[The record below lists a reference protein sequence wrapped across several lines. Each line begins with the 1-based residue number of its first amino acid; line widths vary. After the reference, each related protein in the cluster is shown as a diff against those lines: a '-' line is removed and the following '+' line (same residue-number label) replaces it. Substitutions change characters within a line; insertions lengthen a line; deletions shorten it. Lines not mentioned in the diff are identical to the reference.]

1 MISLTLPAPAKIN
14 LTLDILGARPDGY
27 HEMEMVMQSVSLC
40 DTIRLDL
47 GFAGGVRASSGLQ
60 FLPNDKDNLA
70 VAAALAFRKATGQT
84 WRDLLITIEKRIP
97 VCAGTA
103 GGSSDAAAVLRG
115 LNELTNAGLSPQA
128 LAKIGE
134 EVGSDVP
141 YCVLGTTALAGETE
155 PQAAAVLLD
164 QHLDDIA
171 QTAAQEISA
180 QGHDDRVEV
189 RLEQTWF
196 PTRQYQ
202 GISLPAGNYL
212 ALRVLIGAAEGHNWW
227 CVVFPNLCLPAVS
240 ERALEAST
248 LTPGQI
254 SLLQEEETSYV
265 FRFKTLELWQSL
277 KHRLMEG

>member
-1 MISLTLPAPAKIN
+1 MRLTRVLRDVPWRRVLALFVAC
-14 LTLDILGARPDGY
+14 LVCTALWAEATQVRLASQ
-27 HEMEMVMQSVSLC
+27 V
-40 DTIRLDL
+40 IRLH
-47 GFAGGVRASSGLQ
+47 V
-60 FLPNDKDNLA
+60 LA
-70 VAAALAFRKATGQT
+70 N
-84 WRDLLITIEKRIP
+84 
-97 VCAGTA
+97 
-103 GGSSDAAAVLRG
+103 SDS
-115 LNELTNAGLSPQA
+115 EEDQA
-128 LAKIGE
+128 LKL
-134 EVGSDVP
+134 EVRDR
-141 YCVLGTTALAGETE
+141 VLETTSALLAGETE
-155 PQAAAVLLD
+155 PQAAAILLN

-265 FRFKTLELWQSL
+265 FRFKALELWQSL

>member
-1 MISLTLPAPAKIN
+1 MRLTRVLRDVPWRRVLALFVAC
-14 LTLDILGARPDGY
+14 LVCTALWAEATQVRLASQ
-27 HEMEMVMQSVSLC
+27 V
-40 DTIRLDL
+40 IRLH
-47 GFAGGVRASSGLQ
+47 V
-60 FLPNDKDNLA
+60 LA
-70 VAAALAFRKATGQT
+70 N
-84 WRDLLITIEKRIP
+84 
-97 VCAGTA
+97 
-103 GGSSDAAAVLRG
+103 SDS
-115 LNELTNAGLSPQA
+115 EEDQA
-128 LAKIGE
+128 LKL
-134 EVGSDVP
+134 EVRDR
-141 YCVLGTTALAGETE
+141 VLETTSALLAGETE

-189 RLEQTWF
+189 RLEQTWC

-265 FRFKTLELWQSL
+265 FRFKALELWQSL

>member
-1 MISLTLPAPAKIN
+1 MRLTRVLRDFPWRRVLALFVAC
-14 LTLDILGARPDGY
+14 LVCTALWAEATQVRLASQ
-27 HEMEMVMQSVSLC
+27 V
-40 DTIRLDL
+40 IRLH
-47 GFAGGVRASSGLQ
+47 V
-60 FLPNDKDNLA
+60 LA
-70 VAAALAFRKATGQT
+70 N
-84 WRDLLITIEKRIP
+84 
-97 VCAGTA
+97 
-103 GGSSDAAAVLRG
+103 SDS
-115 LNELTNAGLSPQA
+115 EEDQA
-128 LAKIGE
+128 LKL
-134 EVGSDVP
+134 EVRDR
-141 YCVLGTTALAGETE
+141 VLETTSALLAGETE

-265 FRFKTLELWQSL
+265 FRFKALELWQSL

>member
-1 MISLTLPAPAKIN
+1 MRLTRVLRDVPWRRVLALFVAC
-14 LTLDILGARPDGY
+14 LVCTALWAEATQVRLASQ
-27 HEMEMVMQSVSLC
+27 V
-40 DTIRLDL
+40 IRLH
-47 GFAGGVRASSGLQ
+47 V
-60 FLPNDKDNLA
+60 LA
-70 VAAALAFRKATGQT
+70 N
-84 WRDLLITIEKRIP
+84 
-97 VCAGTA
+97 
-103 GGSSDAAAVLRG
+103 SDS
-115 LNELTNAGLSPQA
+115 EEDQA
-128 LAKIGE
+128 LKL
-134 EVGSDVP
+134 EVRDQ
-141 YCVLGTTALAGETE
+141 VLETTSALLAGETE
-155 PQAAAVLLD
+155 PQAAAVLLN

-265 FRFKTLELWQSL
+265 FRFKALELWQSL

>member
-1 MISLTLPAPAKIN
+1 MRLTRVLRDVPWRRVLALFVAC
-14 LTLDILGARPDGY
+14 LVCTALWAEATQVRLASQ
-27 HEMEMVMQSVSLC
+27 V
-40 DTIRLDL
+40 IRLH
-47 GFAGGVRASSGLQ
+47 V
-60 FLPNDKDNLA
+60 LA
-70 VAAALAFRKATGQT
+70 N
-84 WRDLLITIEKRIP
+84 
-97 VCAGTA
+97 
-103 GGSSDAAAVLRG
+103 SDS
-115 LNELTNAGLSPQA
+115 EEDQA
-128 LAKIGE
+128 LKL
-134 EVGSDVP
+134 EVRDR
-141 YCVLGTTALAGETE
+141 VLETTSALLAGETE

-171 QTAAQEISA
+171 QTAAQEISS

-265 FRFKTLELWQSL
+265 FRFKALELWQTL

>member
-1 MISLTLPAPAKIN
+1 MRLTRVLRDVPWRRVLALFVAC
-14 LTLDILGARPDGY
+14 LVCTALWAEATQVRLASQ
-27 HEMEMVMQSVSLC
+27 V
-40 DTIRLDL
+40 IRLH
-47 GFAGGVRASSGLQ
+47 V
-60 FLPNDKDNLA
+60 LA
-70 VAAALAFRKATGQT
+70 N
-84 WRDLLITIEKRIP
+84 
-97 VCAGTA
+97 
-103 GGSSDAAAVLRG
+103 SDS
-115 LNELTNAGLSPQA
+115 EEDQA
-128 LAKIGE
+128 LKL
-134 EVGSDVP
+134 EVRDR
-141 YCVLGTTALAGETE
+141 VLETTSALLAGETE
-155 PQAAAVLLD
+155 PQAAAVLLN
-164 QHLDDIA
+164 QHLEDIA

-212 ALRVLIGAAEGHNWW
+212 ALRVLIGAAEGQNWW

-265 FRFKTLELWQSL
+265 FRFKALELWQSL

>member
-1 MISLTLPAPAKIN
+1 MRLTRVLRDVPWRRVLALFVAC
-14 LTLDILGARPDGY
+14 LVCTALWAEATQVRLASQ
-27 HEMEMVMQSVSLC
+27 V
-40 DTIRLDL
+40 IRLH
-47 GFAGGVRASSGLQ
+47 V
-60 FLPNDKDNLA
+60 LA
-70 VAAALAFRKATGQT
+70 N
-84 WRDLLITIEKRIP
+84 
-97 VCAGTA
+97 
-103 GGSSDAAAVLRG
+103 SDS
-115 LNELTNAGLSPQA
+115 EEDQA
-128 LAKIGE
+128 LKL
-134 EVGSDVP
+134 EVRDR
-141 YCVLGTTALAGETE
+141 VLETTSALLAGETE

-171 QTAAQEISA
+171 QTAAQEISSH
-180 QGHDDRVEV
+180 GHDDRVEV

-265 FRFKTLELWQSL
+265 FRFKALELWQSL

>member
-1 MISLTLPAPAKIN
+1 MRLTRVLRDVPWRRVLALFVAC
-14 LTLDILGARPDGY
+14 LVCTALWAEATQVRLASQ
-27 HEMEMVMQSVSLC
+27 V
-40 DTIRLDL
+40 IRLH
-47 GFAGGVRASSGLQ
+47 V
-60 FLPNDKDNLA
+60 LA
-70 VAAALAFRKATGQT
+70 N
-84 WRDLLITIEKRIP
+84 
-97 VCAGTA
+97 
-103 GGSSDAAAVLRG
+103 SDS
-115 LNELTNAGLSPQA
+115 EEDQA
-128 LAKIGE
+128 LKL
-134 EVGSDVP
+134 EVRDR
-141 YCVLGTTALAGETE
+141 VLETTSALLAGETE
-155 PQAAAVLLD
+155 PQAAAVLLNH
-164 QHLDDIA
+164 HLDDIA

-265 FRFKTLELWQSL
+265 FRFKALELWQSL

>member
-1 MISLTLPAPAKIN
+1 MRLMRVLRDVPWRRVLALFVACLVCTALWAEATQVRLASQ
-14 LTLDILGARPDGY
+14 
-27 HEMEMVMQSVSLC
+27 V
-40 DTIRLDL
+40 IRLH
-47 GFAGGVRASSGLQ
+47 V
-60 FLPNDKDNLA
+60 LA
-70 VAAALAFRKATGQT
+70 N
-84 WRDLLITIEKRIP
+84 
-97 VCAGTA
+97 
-103 GGSSDAAAVLRG
+103 SDS
-115 LNELTNAGLSPQA
+115 EEDQA
-128 LAKIGE
+128 LKL
-134 EVGSDVP
+134 EVRDR
-141 YCVLGTTALAGETE
+141 VLETTSALLTGETE
-155 PQAAAVLLD
+155 PQAAAVLLN

-171 QTAAQEISA
+171 QTAAQEISS

-265 FRFKTLELWQSL
+265 FRFKALELWQSL

>member
-1 MISLTLPAPAKIN
+1 MRLTRVLRDVPWRRVLALFVAC
-14 LTLDILGARPDGY
+14 LVCTALWAEATQVRLASQ
-27 HEMEMVMQSVSLC
+27 V
-40 DTIRLDL
+40 IRLH
-47 GFAGGVRASSGLQ
+47 V
-60 FLPNDKDNLA
+60 LA
-70 VAAALAFRKATGQT
+70 N
-84 WRDLLITIEKRIP
+84 
-97 VCAGTA
+97 
-103 GGSSDAAAVLRG
+103 SDS
-115 LNELTNAGLSPQA
+115 EEDQA
-128 LAKIGE
+128 LKL
-134 EVGSDVP
+134 EVRDR
-141 YCVLGTTALAGETE
+141 VLETTSALLAGETE
-155 PQAAAVLLD
+155 PQAAAVLLN
-164 QHLDDIA
+164 QHLDDIS

-265 FRFKTLELWQSL
+265 FRFKALELWQSL

>member
-1 MISLTLPAPAKIN
+1 MRLTRVL
-14 LTLDILGARPDGY
+14 LDVPWRRVLALFVACLVCTALWAEATQVRLASQ
-27 HEMEMVMQSVSLC
+27 V
-40 DTIRLDL
+40 IRLH
-47 GFAGGVRASSGLQ
+47 V
-60 FLPNDKDNLA
+60 LA
-70 VAAALAFRKATGQT
+70 N
-84 WRDLLITIEKRIP
+84 
-97 VCAGTA
+97 
-103 GGSSDAAAVLRG
+103 SDS
-115 LNELTNAGLSPQA
+115 EEDQA
-128 LAKIGE
+128 LKL
-134 EVGSDVP
+134 EVRDR
-141 YCVLGTTALAGETE
+141 VLETTSALLAGETE
-155 PQAAAVLLD
+155 PQAAAVLLN

-189 RLEQTWF
+189 RLEHTWF

-265 FRFKTLELWQSL
+265 FRFKALELWQSL

>member
-1 MISLTLPAPAKIN
+1 MRLTRVLRDVPWRRVLALFVAC
-14 LTLDILGARPDGY
+14 LVCTALWAEATQVRLASQ
-27 HEMEMVMQSVSLC
+27 V
-40 DTIRLDL
+40 IRLH
-47 GFAGGVRASSGLQ
+47 V
-60 FLPNDKDNLA
+60 LA
-70 VAAALAFRKATGQT
+70 N
-84 WRDLLITIEKRIP
+84 
-97 VCAGTA
+97 
-103 GGSSDAAAVLRG
+103 SDS
-115 LNELTNAGLSPQA
+115 EEDQA
-128 LAKIGE
+128 LKL
-134 EVGSDVP
+134 EVRDR
-141 YCVLGTTALAGETE
+141 VLETTSALLAGETE
-155 PQAAAVLLD
+155 PQAAAILLN

-265 FRFKTLELWQSL
+265 FRFKTLEFWQNL

>member
-1 MISLTLPAPAKIN
+1 MRLTRVLRDVPWRRVLALFVAC
-14 LTLDILGARPDGY
+14 LVCTALWAEATQVRLASQ
-27 HEMEMVMQSVSLC
+27 V
-40 DTIRLDL
+40 IRLH
-47 GFAGGVRASSGLQ
+47 V
-60 FLPNDKDNLA
+60 LA
-70 VAAALAFRKATGQT
+70 N
-84 WRDLLITIEKRIP
+84 
-97 VCAGTA
+97 
-103 GGSSDAAAVLRG
+103 SDS
-115 LNELTNAGLSPQA
+115 EEDQA
-128 LAKIGE
+128 LKL
-134 EVGSDVP
+134 EVRDR
-141 YCVLGTTALAGETE
+141 VLETTSALLAGETE
-155 PQAAAVLLD
+155 PQAAAVLLN

-171 QTAAQEISA
+171 QSAAQEISA

-212 ALRVLIGAAEGHNWW
+212 ALRVLIGAAKGHNWW

>member
-1 MISLTLPAPAKIN
+1 MRLTRVLRDVPWRRVLALFVACLICTA
-14 LTLDILGARPDGY
+14 LWAEATQVRLASQ
-27 HEMEMVMQSVSLC
+27 V
-40 DTIRLDL
+40 IRLH
-47 GFAGGVRASSGLQ
+47 V
-60 FLPNDKDNLA
+60 LA
-70 VAAALAFRKATGQT
+70 N
-84 WRDLLITIEKRIP
+84 
-97 VCAGTA
+97 
-103 GGSSDAAAVLRG
+103 SDS
-115 LNELTNAGLSPQA
+115 EEDQA
-128 LAKIGE
+128 LKL
-134 EVGSDVP
+134 EVRDR
-141 YCVLGTTALAGETE
+141 VLETTSALLAGETE

-265 FRFKTLELWQSL
+265 FRFKTLEFWQSL

>member
-1 MISLTLPAPAKIN
+1 MRLTRVLRDVPWRRVLALFVAC
-14 LTLDILGARPDGY
+14 LVCTALWAEATQVQLASQ
-27 HEMEMVMQSVSLC
+27 V
-40 DTIRLDL
+40 IRLHI
-47 GFAGGVRASSGLQ
+47 
-60 FLPNDKDNLA
+60 LA
-70 VAAALAFRKATGQT
+70 N
-84 WRDLLITIEKRIP
+84 
-97 VCAGTA
+97 
-103 GGSSDAAAVLRG
+103 SDS
-115 LNELTNAGLSPQA
+115 EEDQA
-128 LAKIGE
+128 LKL
-134 EVGSDVP
+134 EVRDR
-141 YCVLGTTALAGETE
+141 VLETTSALLAGETE
-155 PQAAAVLLD
+155 PQAAAILLD

-265 FRFKTLELWQSL
+265 FRFKALELWQSL

>member
-1 MISLTLPAPAKIN
+1 MRLTRVLRDVPWRRVLALFVAC
-14 LTLDILGARPDGY
+14 LVCTALWAEATQVRLASQ
-27 HEMEMVMQSVSLC
+27 V
-40 DTIRLDL
+40 IRLH
-47 GFAGGVRASSGLQ
+47 V
-60 FLPNDKDNLA
+60 LA
-70 VAAALAFRKATGQT
+70 N
-84 WRDLLITIEKRIP
+84 
-97 VCAGTA
+97 
-103 GGSSDAAAVLRG
+103 SDS
-115 LNELTNAGLSPQA
+115 EEDQA
-128 LAKIGE
+128 LKL
-134 EVGSDVP
+134 EVRDR
-141 YCVLGTTALAGETE
+141 VLETTSALLAGETE

-180 QGHDDRVEV
+180 QGHDDQVEV

-265 FRFKTLELWQSL
+265 FRFKALELWQSL

>member
-1 MISLTLPAPAKIN
+1 MRLMRVLRDVPWRRVLALFVACLVCTALWAEATQVRLASQ
-14 LTLDILGARPDGY
+14 
-27 HEMEMVMQSVSLC
+27 V
-40 DTIRLDL
+40 IRLHVS
-47 GFAGGVRASSGLQ
+47 A
-60 FLPNDKDNLA
+60 N
-70 VAAALAFRKATGQT
+70 
-84 WRDLLITIEKRIP
+84 
-97 VCAGTA
+97 
-103 GGSSDAAAVLRG
+103 SDS
-115 LNELTNAGLSPQA
+115 EEDQA
-128 LAKIGE
+128 LKL
-134 EVGSDVP
+134 EVRDR
-141 YCVLGTTALAGETE
+141 VLETTSALLAGETE

-265 FRFKTLELWQSL
+265 FRFKALELWQSL

>member
-1 MISLTLPAPAKIN
+1 MRLSRVLRDFPWRRVLALFLACLVCTALWAEATQVR
-14 LTLDILGARPDGY
+14 LASQ
-27 HEMEMVMQSVSLC
+27 V
-40 DTIRLDL
+40 IRLH
-47 GFAGGVRASSGLQ
+47 V
-60 FLPNDKDNLA
+60 LA
-70 VAAALAFRKATGQT
+70 N
-84 WRDLLITIEKRIP
+84 
-97 VCAGTA
+97 
-103 GGSSDAAAVLRG
+103 SDS
-115 LNELTNAGLSPQA
+115 EEDQA
-128 LAKIGE
+128 LKL
-134 EVGSDVP
+134 EVRDR
-141 YCVLGTTALAGETE
+141 VLETTSALLAGETE

-164 QHLDDIA
+164 QHLEDIA

-265 FRFKTLELWQSL
+265 FRFKTLEFWQSL

>member
-1 MISLTLPAPAKIN
+1 MRLTRVLRDVPWRRVLALFVAC
-14 LTLDILGARPDGY
+14 LVCTALWAEATQVRLASQ
-27 HEMEMVMQSVSLC
+27 V
-40 DTIRLDL
+40 IRLH
-47 GFAGGVRASSGLQ
+47 V
-60 FLPNDKDNLA
+60 LA
-70 VAAALAFRKATGQT
+70 N
-84 WRDLLITIEKRIP
+84 
-97 VCAGTA
+97 
-103 GGSSDAAAVLRG
+103 SDS
-115 LNELTNAGLSPQA
+115 EEDQA
-128 LAKIGE
+128 LKL
-134 EVGSDVP
+134 EVRDR
-141 YCVLGTTALAGETE
+141 VLETTSALLTGETE

>member
-1 MISLTLPAPAKIN
+1 MRLTRVLRDVPWRRVLALFVAC
-14 LTLDILGARPDGY
+14 LVCTALWAEATQVRLASQ
-27 HEMEMVMQSVSLC
+27 V
-40 DTIRLDL
+40 IRLH
-47 GFAGGVRASSGLQ
+47 V
-60 FLPNDKDNLA
+60 LA
-70 VAAALAFRKATGQT
+70 N
-84 WRDLLITIEKRIP
+84 
-97 VCAGTA
+97 
-103 GGSSDAAAVLRG
+103 SDS
-115 LNELTNAGLSPQA
+115 EEDQA
-128 LAKIGE
+128 LKL
-134 EVGSDVP
+134 EVRDR
-141 YCVLGTTALAGETE
+141 VLETTSALLTGETE

-265 FRFKTLELWQSL
+265 FRFKALELWQSL

>member
-1 MISLTLPAPAKIN
+1 MRLMRVLRDVTWRRVLALFVACLVCTALWAEATQVRLASQ
-14 LTLDILGARPDGY
+14 
-27 HEMEMVMQSVSLC
+27 V
-40 DTIRLDL
+40 IRLH
-47 GFAGGVRASSGLQ
+47 V
-60 FLPNDKDNLA
+60 LA
-70 VAAALAFRKATGQT
+70 N
-84 WRDLLITIEKRIP
+84 
-97 VCAGTA
+97 
-103 GGSSDAAAVLRG
+103 SDS
-115 LNELTNAGLSPQA
+115 EEDQA
-128 LAKIGE
+128 LKL
-134 EVGSDVP
+134 EVRDR
-141 YCVLGTTALAGETE
+141 VLETTSALLAGETE
-155 PQAAAVLLD
+155 PQAAAVLLN
-164 QHLDDIA
+164 QYLDDIA

-265 FRFKTLELWQSL
+265 FRFKALELWQSL

>member
-1 MISLTLPAPAKIN
+1 MRLTRVLRDVPWRRVLALFVAC
-14 LTLDILGARPDGY
+14 LVCTALWAEATQVRLASQ
-27 HEMEMVMQSVSLC
+27 V
-40 DTIRLDL
+40 IRLH
-47 GFAGGVRASSGLQ
+47 V
-60 FLPNDKDNLA
+60 LA
-70 VAAALAFRKATGQT
+70 N
-84 WRDLLITIEKRIP
+84 
-97 VCAGTA
+97 
-103 GGSSDAAAVLRG
+103 SDS
-115 LNELTNAGLSPQA
+115 EEDQA
-128 LAKIGE
+128 LKL
-134 EVGSDVP
+134 EVRDR
-141 YCVLGTTALAGETE
+141 VLETTSALLAGETE

-202 GISLPAGNYL
+202 DISLPAGNYL

-240 ERALEAST
+240 ERALETST

-265 FRFKTLELWQSL
+265 FRFKTLEFWQSL

>member
-1 MISLTLPAPAKIN
+1 MRLTRVLRDVPWRRVLALFVAC
-14 LTLDILGARPDGY
+14 LVCTALWAEATQVRLASQ
-27 HEMEMVMQSVSLC
+27 V
-40 DTIRLDL
+40 IRLHVLANSD
-47 GFAGGVRASSGLQ
+47 SE
-60 FLPNDKDNLA
+60 KD
-70 VAAALAFRKATGQT
+70 
-84 WRDLLITIEKRIP
+84 
-97 VCAGTA
+97 
-103 GGSSDAAAVLRG
+103 
-115 LNELTNAGLSPQA
+115 QA
-128 LAKIGE
+128 LKL
-134 EVGSDVP
+134 EVRDR
-141 YCVLGTTALAGETE
+141 VLETTSALLAGETE
-155 PQAAAVLLD
+155 PQAAAVLLN

-265 FRFKTLELWQSL
+265 FRFKALELWQSL

>member
-1 MISLTLPAPAKIN
+1 MRLTRVLRDVPWRRVLALFVAC
-14 LTLDILGARPDGY
+14 LVCTALWAEATQVRLASQ
-27 HEMEMVMQSVSLC
+27 V
-40 DTIRLDL
+40 IRLH
-47 GFAGGVRASSGLQ
+47 V
-60 FLPNDKDNLA
+60 LA
-70 VAAALAFRKATGQT
+70 N
-84 WRDLLITIEKRIP
+84 
-97 VCAGTA
+97 
-103 GGSSDAAAVLRG
+103 SDS
-115 LNELTNAGLSPQA
+115 EEDQA
-128 LAKIGE
+128 LKL
-134 EVGSDVP
+134 EVRDR
-141 YCVLGTTALAGETE
+141 VLETTSALLAGETE

-180 QGHDDRVEV
+180 QGHDDRIEV

-212 ALRVLIGAAEGHNWW
+212 ALRVLIGEAEGHNWW

>member
-1 MISLTLPAPAKIN
+1 MRLTRVLRDVPWRRVLALFVAC
-14 LTLDILGARPDGY
+14 LVCTALWAEATQVRLASQ
-27 HEMEMVMQSVSLC
+27 V
-40 DTIRLDL
+40 IRLH
-47 GFAGGVRASSGLQ
+47 V
-60 FLPNDKDNLA
+60 LA
-70 VAAALAFRKATGQT
+70 N
-84 WRDLLITIEKRIP
+84 
-97 VCAGTA
+97 
-103 GGSSDAAAVLRG
+103 SDS
-115 LNELTNAGLSPQA
+115 EEDQA
-128 LAKIGE
+128 LKL
-134 EVGSDVP
+134 EVRDQ
-141 YCVLGTTALAGETE
+141 VLETTSALLAGETE
-155 PQAAAVLLD
+155 PQAAAVLLN

>member
-1 MISLTLPAPAKIN
+1 MRLTRVLRDVPWRRVLALFVAC
-14 LTLDILGARPDGY
+14 LVCTALWAEATQVRLASQ
-27 HEMEMVMQSVSLC
+27 V
-40 DTIRLDL
+40 IRLHI
-47 GFAGGVRASSGLQ
+47 
-60 FLPNDKDNLA
+60 LA
-70 VAAALAFRKATGQT
+70 N
-84 WRDLLITIEKRIP
+84 
-97 VCAGTA
+97 
-103 GGSSDAAAVLRG
+103 SDS
-115 LNELTNAGLSPQA
+115 EEDQA
-128 LAKIGE
+128 LKL
-134 EVGSDVP
+134 EVRDR
-141 YCVLGTTALAGETE
+141 VLETTSALLAGETE

-212 ALRVLIGAAEGHNWW
+212 ALRVLIGEAEGHNWW

>member
-1 MISLTLPAPAKIN
+1 MRLTRVLRDFPWRRVLALFVAC
-14 LTLDILGARPDGY
+14 LVCTALWAEATQVRLASQ
-27 HEMEMVMQSVSLC
+27 V
-40 DTIRLDL
+40 IRLHI
-47 GFAGGVRASSGLQ
+47 
-60 FLPNDKDNLA
+60 LA
-70 VAAALAFRKATGQT
+70 N
-84 WRDLLITIEKRIP
+84 
-97 VCAGTA
+97 
-103 GGSSDAAAVLRG
+103 SDS
-115 LNELTNAGLSPQA
+115 EEDQA
-128 LAKIGE
+128 LKL
-134 EVGSDVP
+134 EVRDR
-141 YCVLGTTALAGETE
+141 VLETTSALLAGETE
-155 PQAAAVLLD
+155 PQAAAVLLN

-265 FRFKTLELWQSL
+265 FRFKALELWQSL

>member
-1 MISLTLPAPAKIN
+1 MRLTRVLRDVPWRRVLALFVAC
-14 LTLDILGARPDGY
+14 LVCTALWAEATQVRLASQ
-27 HEMEMVMQSVSLC
+27 V
-40 DTIRLDL
+40 IRLH
-47 GFAGGVRASSGLQ
+47 V
-60 FLPNDKDNLA
+60 LA
-70 VAAALAFRKATGQT
+70 N
-84 WRDLLITIEKRIP
+84 
-97 VCAGTA
+97 
-103 GGSSDAAAVLRG
+103 SDS
-115 LNELTNAGLSPQA
+115 EEDQA
-128 LAKIGE
+128 LKL
-134 EVGSDVP
+134 EVRDR
-141 YCVLGTTALAGETE
+141 VLETTSALLAGETE
-155 PQAAAVLLD
+155 PQAAAILLN
-164 QHLDDIA
+164 QHLEDIA

-265 FRFKTLELWQSL
+265 FRFKALELWQSL

>member
-1 MISLTLPAPAKIN
+1 MRLTRVL
-14 LTLDILGARPDGY
+14 RDGPWRRVLALFVACLVCTALWA
-27 HEMEMVMQSVSLC
+27 EATQVRLASQV
-40 DTIRLDL
+40 IRLH
-47 GFAGGVRASSGLQ
+47 V
-60 FLPNDKDNLA
+60 LA
-70 VAAALAFRKATGQT
+70 N
-84 WRDLLITIEKRIP
+84 
-97 VCAGTA
+97 
-103 GGSSDAAAVLRG
+103 SDS
-115 LNELTNAGLSPQA
+115 EEDQA
-128 LAKIGE
+128 LKL
-134 EVGSDVP
+134 EVRDR
-141 YCVLGTTALAGETE
+141 VLETTSALLAGETE
-155 PQAAAVLLD
+155 PQAAAILLN

-265 FRFKTLELWQSL
+265 FRFKALELWQSL

>member
-1 MISLTLPAPAKIN
+1 MRLTRVLRDVPWRRVLALFVAC
-14 LTLDILGARPDGY
+14 LVCTALWAEATQVRLASQ
-27 HEMEMVMQSVSLC
+27 V
-40 DTIRLDL
+40 IRLH
-47 GFAGGVRASSGLQ
+47 V
-60 FLPNDKDNLA
+60 LA
-70 VAAALAFRKATGQT
+70 N
-84 WRDLLITIEKRIP
+84 
-97 VCAGTA
+97 
-103 GGSSDAAAVLRG
+103 SDS
-115 LNELTNAGLSPQA
+115 EEDQA
-128 LAKIGE
+128 LKL
-134 EVGSDVP
+134 EVRDR
-141 YCVLGTTALAGETE
+141 VLETTSALLAGETE
-155 PQAAAVLLD
+155 PQTAAVLLN

>member
-1 MISLTLPAPAKIN
+1 MRLTRVLRDAPWRRVLA
-14 LTLDILGARPDGY
+14 LFVACLVCTALWAEATQVRLASQ
-27 HEMEMVMQSVSLC
+27 V
-40 DTIRLDL
+40 IRLH
-47 GFAGGVRASSGLQ
+47 V
-60 FLPNDKDNLA
+60 LA
-70 VAAALAFRKATGQT
+70 N
-84 WRDLLITIEKRIP
+84 
-97 VCAGTA
+97 
-103 GGSSDAAAVLRG
+103 SDS
-115 LNELTNAGLSPQA
+115 EEDQA
-128 LAKIGE
+128 LKL
-134 EVGSDVP
+134 EVRDR
-141 YCVLGTTALAGETE
+141 VLETTSALLTGETE
-155 PQAAAVLLD
+155 PQAAAVLLN

-212 ALRVLIGAAEGHNWW
+212 ALRVLIGAAEGQNWW

-265 FRFKTLELWQSL
+265 FRFKTLEFWQSL